1 MQAGFLLPLLCG
13 AKFDINIA
21 TLIAIIFGVLG
32 LIAGALLSFR
42 YPGPVQFSRFR
53 HDLNTVR
60 LRFRNPAYAALIIEQ
75 GQLT

>member
-1 MQAGFLLPLLCG
+1 MGFFVPVFFG
-13 AKFDINIA
+13 AKFDA
-21 TLIAIIFGVLG
+21 GFSTFIAIIFGVLA
-32 LIAGALLSFR
+32 LIASALLSFR

-60 LRFRNPAYAALIIEQ
+60 LRFRNPAYAGLIIEQ